1 MIIVT
6 ADSNIYISALQ
17 FGGVPLQFLTAA
29 RAGAFRVAITEAVIA
44 EIRGVLEN
52 KFGWSDEMLA
62 EAISGIRDFTQ
73 LVAPAKRLQVIL
85 EDPDDDRIVECVAA
99 SDSRYIVSGD
109 KHLLRLKQYQNIR
122 VLRVSEFL
130 SLIPNPTV

>member
-6 ADSNIYISALQ
+6 ADSNIYVSALQ

-29 RAGAFRVAITEAVIA
+29 RAGAFRVAITEAIIA
-44 EIRGVLEN
+44 EIRGVLAN

-62 EAISGIRDFTQ
+62 EVVSGIRDFTQ
-73 LVAPAKRLQVIL
+73 LVVPAQRLQVIL
-85 EDPDDDRIVECVAA
+85 EDPDDDRIVECAAA
-99 SDSRYIVSGD
+99 SDSQYIVSGD

>member
-6 ADSNIYISALQ
+6 ADSNIYVSAVQ

-29 RAGAFRVAITEAVIA
+29 RAGAFRVAITEAIIA
-44 EIRGVLEN
+44 EIRGVLAN
-52 KFGWSDEMLA
+52 KFGWSNEMLV

-73 LVAPAKRLQVIL
+73 LVAPAQRLQVIL
-85 EDPDDDRIVECVAA
+85 EDPDDDRIVECAAA